1 MPDAAHSDNESVL
14 FKALCKHTAIVRR
27 NAHCCG
33 VALRAFR
40 SGSARLD
47 DLTHVDDD
55 PRAAYFKQAQYGV
68 YVRMA
73 LILALLEITD
83 PLTGEKVL

>member
-1 MPDAAHSDNESVL
+1 MS
-14 FKALCKHTAIVRR
+14 K
-27 NAHCCG
+27 
-33 VALRAFR
+33 RAFLQR
-40 SGSARLD
+40 GRLYPVKD
-47 DLTHVDDD
+47 TYILNKEKLELAPSDMPVLHPLPRVDEISVDVDSD
-55 PRAAYFKQAQYGV
+55 PRAAYFQQVQNGK